1 MVPNLSKEL
10 IPPEDFVLVL
20 GSSSPRRQ
28 ELCKRFGLP
37 IVVVNPGGVEETP
50 KQSQV
55 TPQEITTKI
64 ALAKLQETERVAANE
79 AAEKIK
85 GKLIVYLAADTM
97 VFLGEERLGK
107 PLHAQHAEHMLRK
120 LSGRWH
126 DVYTGVGMKIVWND
140 ARVQQMFFCE
150 RTRVL
155 FRKLPYQAIQK
166 YVQTGIPLDKAG
178 AYGIQDEGGFF
189 VDQIR
194 GDFYNVMGFPL
205 GRIWEL
211 LYNNGVI
218 R

>member
-85 GKLIVYLAADTM
+85 GKRIVYLAADTM
-97 VFLGEERLGK
+97 VF
-107 PLHAQHAEHMLRK
+107 
-120 LSGRWH
+120 
-126 DVYTGVGMKIVWND
+126 
-140 ARVQQMFFCE
+140 
-150 RTRVL
+150 
-155 FRKLPYQAIQK
+155 
-166 YVQTGIPLDKAG
+166 
-178 AYGIQDEGGFF
+178 
-189 VDQIR
+189 
-194 GDFYNVMGFPL
+194 
-205 GRIWEL
+205 
-211 LYNNGVI
+211 
-218 R
+218 